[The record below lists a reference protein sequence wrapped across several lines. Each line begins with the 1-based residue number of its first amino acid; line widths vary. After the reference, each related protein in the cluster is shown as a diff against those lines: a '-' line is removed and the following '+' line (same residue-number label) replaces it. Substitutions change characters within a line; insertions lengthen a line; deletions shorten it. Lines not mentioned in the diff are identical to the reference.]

1 MNKLVPDDNVP
12 RVSMQIVQDC
22 LVLSVQVELYD
33 ATLMQLRTDLLDN
46 IRSFGVRRAIIDLSG
61 VEVMDPHAYNS
72 ICNSAIMAKVMGAKT
87 LISGIRPGVASA
99 LVELGVEIRQVETSL
114 NLEDGFKRLAEP
126 VENEHHDLD
135 EILESSDDEDGPAE
149 SADMVENGTFG
160 GDGVQDQVNES
171 GRKASETAV
180 DRARIPIR

>member
-1 MNKLVPDDNVP
+1 
-12 RVSMQIVQDC
+12 
-22 LVLSVQVELYD
+22 
-33 ATLMQLRTDLLDN
+33 
-46 IRSFGVRRAIIDLSG
+46 
-61 VEVMDPHAYNS
+61 
-72 ICNSAIMAKVMGAKT
+72 
-87 LISGIRPGVASA
+87 
-99 LVELGVEIRQVETSL
+99 L

-126 VENEHHDLD
+126 AENEHHDLD

-160 GDGVQDQVNES
+160 GDGVQDQVDES